1 MTYTVS
7 LKNQI
12 FHLNPKYHVTRKN
25 IPDQHAIQQR
35 EKAYKYAVSFSW
47 ADNIGGVYKT
57 SAFGSS
63 GSCKG
68 LLTPFRRMPR
78 LRDPCLI

>member
-1 MTYTVS
+1 MLQEKTFQTNMQYN
-7 LKNQI
+7 KE
-12 FHLNPKYHVTRKN
+12 K
-25 IPDQHAIQQR
+25 
-35 EKAYKYAVSFSW
+35 KAYKFAVSFSW